1 MRTFVALSLL
11 LCSFSAY
18 AQQKNSTVSSSKPPL
33 VVGIVVDQMR
43 YDFLHRYYNK
53 YQEGGF
59 KRLMNQGFVCHN
71 HHYDYAQTVTA
82 AGHASVYTGSV
93 PSMHGIVGNEWFDR
107 SNKREMYCVSD
118 SSVRTVGSTNV
129 SAGKMSPKNLLTS
142 TITDQL
148 HLATN
153 FKSKVIG
160 ISLKDRGAILPAG
173 HSANGAFWF
182 DAKSGNWITS
192 TFYSEEL
199 PSWVKS
205 YNDKKRPNQLLQ
217 EGWKTL
223 LPIEQYTESEADD
236 QPYESKITAD
246 KKSFFPY
253 TFTASFGES
262 FAALST
268 SPHGLTLTKELAL
281 EAIKNENLGRNGTT
295 DFLAV
300 SFSSTDYVGHA
311 FGPYSVETED
321 MYLRL
326 DRDIA
331 ELLSF
336 LDKWV
341 GKDNFTVFLTAD
353 HGVMDV
359 TDMWKKYKLPAG
371 RLAYSDMVKAVKRTL
386 TEKYG
391 DASFYES
398 SANYQLYFDRRQ
410 MAAKGVAMKEI
421 HTLIR
426 PVLMEFDGISD
437 VILSDEVG
445 LSNLNNHL
453 QELFKNGYHSVR
465 SGDIQLVT
473 MPGWIASS
481 ITATHGSTYNYDT
494 HIPLIF
500 YGAGVAQGKTYERT
514 GVSDTAPTLAALL
527 KILAP
532 SGTMGEVIPAV
543 IR

>member
-11 LCSFSAY
+11 LGSFSAFG
-18 AQQKNSTVSSSKPPL
+18 QQKNSTTSSVKSPL

-43 YDFLHRYYNK
+43 YDFLHRYYSK

-82 AGHASVYTGSV
+82 AGHASVYTGST

-107 SNKREMYCVSD
+107 STKKEMYCVAD
-118 SSVRTVGSTNV
+118 STVKTVGSSNV
-129 SAGKMSPKNLLTS
+129 SAGKMSPKNLLTT

-148 HLATN
+148 HLSTN
-153 FKSKVIG
+153 FKAKIFG

-182 DAKSGNWITS
+182 DTKTGNWITS

-199 PSWVKS
+199 PSWVKK
-205 YNDKKRPNQLLQ
+205 YNEQKRANQLLQ

-246 KKSFFPY
+246 KKSYFPY

-281 EAIKNENLGRNGTT
+281 EAIKNENLGKNGTT

-371 RLAYSDMVKAVKRTL
+371 RLAYSDMVKAIKKTL
-386 TEKYG
+386 TDKYG
-391 DASFYES
+391 DASLYES
-398 SANYQLYFDRRQ
+398 SANYQLYFDRKK
-410 MAAKGVAMKEI
+410 MAEKGVSIKEI
-421 HTLIR
+421 HALIR
-426 PVLMEFDGISD
+426 PTLMEFEGISD
-437 VILSDEVG
+437 VIVSDEIG
-445 LSNLNNHL
+445 ASNLNHHL
-453 QELFKNGYHSVR
+453 QELFKNGYHAVR

-500 YGAGVAQGKTYERT
+500 YGAGVAPGKTYART
-514 GVSDTAPTLAALL
+514 GVADTAPTLAAIL

-543 IR
+543 IK

>member
-11 LCSFSAY
+11 LCSFSAFP
-18 AQQKNSTVSSSKPPL
+18 QQKNSTTSSVKSPL

-43 YDFLHRYYNK
+43 YDFLHRYYSK

-82 AGHASVYTGSV
+82 AGHASVYTGST

-107 SNKREMYCVSD
+107 STKKEMYCVAD
-118 SSVRTVGSTNV
+118 STVKTVGSSNV
-129 SAGKMSPKNLLTS
+129 SAGKMSPKNLLTT

-153 FKSKVIG
+153 FKAKIFG

-182 DAKSGNWITS
+182 DTKTGNWISS

-199 PSWVKS
+199 PSWVKK
-205 YNDKKRPNQLLQ
+205 YNEQKRANQLLQ

-246 KKSFFPY
+246 KKSYFPY

-268 SPHGLTLTKELAL
+268 SPHGLTLTKELAI
-281 EAIKNENLGRNGTT
+281 EAIKNENLGKNGTT

-326 DRDIA
+326 DRDLA

-371 RLAYSDMVKAVKRTL
+371 RLAYSDMVKAVKKTL
-386 TEKYG
+386 TDKYG
-391 DASFYES
+391 DASLYES
-398 SANYQLYFDRRQ
+398 SANYQLYFDRKK
-410 MAAKGVAMKEI
+410 MTEKGVSIKEI
-421 HTLIR
+421 HALIR
-426 PVLMEFDGISD
+426 PILMEFEGISD
-437 VILSDEVG
+437 VILSDEIG
-445 LSNLNNHL
+445 ASNLNHHL
-453 QELFKNGYHSVR
+453 QELFKNGYHAVR

-500 YGAGVAQGKTYERT
+500 YGAGVAPGKTYERT
-514 GVSDTAPTLAALL
+514 GVADTAPTLAAIL
-527 KILAP
+527 KILSP
-532 SGTMGEVIPAV
+532 SGTMGEIIPAV
-543 IR
+543 IK

>member
-11 LCSFSAY
+11 LCSFSAFP
-18 AQQKNSTVSSSKPPL
+18 QQKNSTTSSVKSSL

-43 YDFLHRYYNK
+43 YDFLHRYYSK

-82 AGHASVYTGSV
+82 AGHASVYTGST

-107 SNKREMYCVSD
+107 STKKEMYCVAD
-118 SSVRTVGSTNV
+118 STVKTVGSSNV
-129 SAGKMSPKNLLTS
+129 SAGKMSPKNLLTT

-153 FKSKVIG
+153 FKAKIFG

-182 DAKSGNWITS
+182 DTKTGNWISS

-199 PSWVKS
+199 PSWVKK
-205 YNDKKRPNQLLQ
+205 YNEQKRANQLLQ

-246 KKSFFPY
+246 KKSYFPY

-268 SPHGLTLTKELAL
+268 SPHGLTLTKELAI
-281 EAIKNENLGRNGTT
+281 EAIKNENLGKNGTT

-326 DRDIA
+326 DRDLA

-371 RLAYSDMVKAVKRTL
+371 RLAYSDMVKAVKKTL
-386 TEKYG
+386 TDKYG
-391 DASFYES
+391 DASLYES
-398 SANYQLYFDRRQ
+398 SANYQLYFDRKK
-410 MAAKGVAMKEI
+410 MAEKGVSIKEI
-421 HTLIR
+421 HALIR
-426 PVLMEFDGISD
+426 PILMEFEGISD
-437 VILSDEVG
+437 VILSDEIG
-445 LSNLNNHL
+445 ASNLNHHL
-453 QELFKNGYHSVR
+453 QELFKNGYHAVR

-500 YGAGVAQGKTYERT
+500 YGAGVAPGKTYERT
-514 GVSDTAPTLAALL
+514 GVADTAPTLAAIL
-527 KILAP
+527 KILSP
-532 SGTMGEVIPAV
+532 SGTMGEIIPAV
-543 IR
+543 IK